1 MAGTADD
8 VMEVCVVLFV
18 VAHITKLGVVILM
31 WAARKYCASS
41 TPLCEEPLQWKHKH
55 KMLQCWCFSRPSR
68 SLLHTVGTVHTTDP
82 CYAQTTSTGGGKIQ
96 DFSSTLAFIA
106 THTKH
111 RTLETD

>member
-41 TPLCEEPLQWKHKH
+41 TPLCEEPLQWKHKQQNATVLVFQQAIQ
-55 KMLQCWCFSRPSR
+55 KSFTYSGYCTYNWSMLCTNYFYRGGVKSRISVA
-68 SLLHTVGTVHTTDP
+68 L
-82 CYAQTTSTGGGKIQ
+82 
-96 DFSSTLAFIA
+96 
-106 THTKH
+106 
-111 RTLETD
+111 